1 MKKIVSLL
9 AICCIMLS
17 GCNSVVEIGKDEV
30 ITGFSFRYDVDESKE
45 GCTYYEL
52 NIDFLKEDIIM
63 VVDTFPSGTKNNY
76 TVTDK
81 SKLMDYLRE
90 LVSHTDNQTE
100 KSYKESPPKQLIWSF
115 DVDTD
120 TNSYNKTGFDDYPG
134 YWEEIFDVLIE
145 TTDAETLK
153 DFGFDN

>member
-1 MKKIVSLL
+1 
-9 AICCIMLS
+9 MLS
-17 GCNSVVEIGKDEV
+17 GCNSVVEMGEDEV
-30 ITGFSFRYDVDESKE
+30 ITGFSFQYDVDESKE

-52 NIDFLKEDIIM
+52 NIDFSKEDIIM
-63 VVDTFPSGTKNNY
+63 VVDTLPSGTKNNY

-81 SKLMDYLRE
+81 SKLMEYLRE
-90 LVSHTDNQTE
+90 LVSHPDNQA
-100 KSYKESPPKQLIWSF
+100 KNSYKESPPKQLIWSF

-120 TNSYNKTGFDDYPG
+120 TNSYNKTGFDEYPG

-145 TTDAETLK
+145 TTDAKTRK

>member
-1 MKKIVSLL
+1 MKKIVLL
-9 AICCIMLS
+9 AMFSIMLW
-17 GCNSVVEIGKDEV
+17 GCNSVVEMGEDEV
-30 ITGFSFRYDVDESKE
+30 ITSFSFYYDVDESKE
-45 GCTYYEL
+45 KSTYYEL
-52 NIDFLKEDIIM
+52 NIDFSKEDIVM
-63 VVDTFPSGTKNNY
+63 VVDTVPSGTKNTF

-81 SKLMDYLRE
+81 SELLEYLRE
-90 LVSHTDNQTE
+90 LVSHPDNQTE

-134 YWEEIFDVLIE
+134 YWKEIFEVLIE
-145 TTDAETLK
+145 TTEAETIK